1 MLYKMKFWTGNIKWV
16 HILRDSF
23 TVCAYSVVLN
33 QEGLSWWQLMSV
45 LLEVR
50 ASCYTLSLI
59 LPHTCMEMHTYSLYP
74 LQDIS
79 FLHKRA
85 HKHTFRFETLDPSR
99 CPSVGV
105 ICVTPPLTLSVTHL
119 HSSRTPLCWHMAAG
133 TLHGALKGIRLSSVE
148 QFDLGSLAQTHACTD
163 AWWVRWRY

>member
-1 MLYKMKFWTGNIKWV
+1 
-16 HILRDSF
+16 
-23 TVCAYSVVLN
+23 
-33 QEGLSWWQLMSV
+33 MSV

-59 LPHTCMEMHTYSLYP
+59 LPHTCMEMHTYSLYS

-79 FLHKRA
+79 FLHKRS
-85 HKHTFRFETLDPSR
+85 HKHAFRFETLDPSR

-119 HSSRTPLCWHMAAG
+119 HSSRTPLRWHMAAG

-148 QFDLGSLAQTHACTD
+148 QFDLGVTGANACMHRCMMSTLE
-163 AWWVRWRY
+163 VLTGNSRGIFYLLGIRLR